1 MLVFNIRPVKPR
13 AVRYL
18 TVRHGGV
25 LVRQISGEKE
35 ELSRIGFRKIVL
47 RINLWYLK
55 CLIIIVVVAKC
66 VINLLIET

>member
-18 TVRHGGV
+18 TVRHGCV

-35 ELSRIGFRKIVL
+35 ELSKIGFRKIVL
-47 RINLWYLK
+47 RINL
-55 CLIIIVVVAKC
+55 
-66 VINLLIET
+66 